1 MNPFRDLYHCLRHS
15 LSWVAAQYWVTLV
28 IFGIGVA
35 WTRLPD
41 QYWWQI
47 ALSLLIPALL
57 IVVLLALEAA
67 TMRSLAN
74 DSKRIKLVWGVL
86 SIAVWAAIYAAIWIL
101 LTWCGDQIPTWASYM
116 NSRASAHARAS
127 FLTYDHIQ
135 NWLTILVWIFRWII
149 VPGKLIP
156 CAIASAQ
163 FGWRLPWRRLM
174 RFMLNWRWWPAVIL
188 ASLAAVELPS
198 HFYNAVPQGTV
209 SHQVWTVLLKLLA
222 NYLLAITAWVLLL
235 AWAAVLISP
244 RSQPADEALVTAPI
258 GSAPLGEDSVR
269 LPLPEA
275 GDNPAGNA

>member
-1 MNPFRDLYHCLRHS
+1 MNPFRDAIDRLRRS
-15 LSWVAAQYWVTLV
+15 LGWVAAQYWVTLV
-28 IFGIGVA
+28 LIGIGVA

-41 QYWWQI
+41 QYWWQVV
-47 ALSLLIPALL
+47 LSLLIPALL
-57 IVVLLALEAA
+57 VVALLALEAA
-67 TMRSLAN
+67 TMRSLAS
-74 DSKRIKLVWGVL
+74 DSKRVRLVWGAL

-135 NWLTILVWIFRWII
+135 NGLTILVWIFRWII

-163 FGWRLPWRRLM
+163 HGWRLPWRRLI
-174 RFMLNWRWWPAVIL
+174 RFMLNWRLWPAVIL
-188 ASLAAVELPS
+188 ASLIAVEWPS
-198 HFYNAVPQGTV
+198 HFYNAVPQGSV

-269 LPLPEA
+269 LPLPES